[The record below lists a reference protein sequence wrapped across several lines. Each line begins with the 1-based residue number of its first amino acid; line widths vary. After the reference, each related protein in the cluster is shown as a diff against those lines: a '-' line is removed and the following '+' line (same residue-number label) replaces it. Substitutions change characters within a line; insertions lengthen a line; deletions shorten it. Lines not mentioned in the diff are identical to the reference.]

1 MAHGVFQREVAGMQG
16 DASVGVAAWST
27 VFQVAFYR
35 AANLGQLAP
44 YLVVASGVQVYFQ
57 KVVPLARGN
66 EPVVQ
71 HRLLRPRHL
80 PVVGT
85 CRVVLLLTCQPMCEC
100 ALWFLWAVLYY
111 GPICFVYL
119 VVLGKHFV
127 QAWKGLARLGK
138 KYHARY
144 RSVQS
149 VHHTQIYVTGFV
161 VLLLQPIFDKIRE
174 GSVPGLIALDY
185 LPCLFVNDYQMVVF
199 V

>member
-1 MAHGVFQREVAGMQG
+1 MQG
-16 DASVGVAAWST
+16 DASVWVASWCT
-27 VFQVAFYR
+27 IFQIAFYGTS
-35 AANLGQLAP
+35 NFGQLTS
-44 YLVVASGVQVYFQ
+44 YLVMTSCVQMYFQ
-57 KVVPLARGN
+57 KVVSVSRGYQL
-66 EPVVQ
+66 VIQ
-71 HRLLRPRHL
+71 HGFLGTWYLTII
-80 PVVGT
+80 GT

-161 VLLLQPIFDKIRE
+161 VLLLQPVFDKIRE